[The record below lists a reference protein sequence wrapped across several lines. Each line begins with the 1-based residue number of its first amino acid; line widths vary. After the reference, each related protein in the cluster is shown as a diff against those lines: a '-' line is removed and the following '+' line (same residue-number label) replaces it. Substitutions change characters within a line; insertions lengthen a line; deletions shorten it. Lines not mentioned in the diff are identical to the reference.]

1 MVHHLQDLFNRF
13 PEDPDAVQAL
23 RREDCGFEA
32 LCSEYDSIAD
42 ALQVCSLK
50 SGLAAETETEGLTM
64 RHLAVEEAI
73 LTKIEG
79 YKPE

>member
-1 MVHHLQDLFNRF
+1 MVQHLQDLFQRF
-13 PEDPDAVQAL
+13 PEDPDAVQEL
-23 RREDCGFEA
+23 RREDGDFEA

-42 ALQVCSLK
+42 ELQVCSIK
-50 SGLAAETETEGLTM
+50 SSLEAATETESLTV

-79 YKPE
+79 YKPI